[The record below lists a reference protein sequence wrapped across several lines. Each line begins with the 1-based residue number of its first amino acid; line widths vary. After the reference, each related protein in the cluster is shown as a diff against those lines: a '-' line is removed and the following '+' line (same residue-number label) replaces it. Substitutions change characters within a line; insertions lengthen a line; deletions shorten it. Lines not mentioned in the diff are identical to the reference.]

1 MKISILGTGDLTK
14 IPRHTKIKEKEL
26 RKLIEC
32 TAELIARK
40 GHELVIVPDKG
51 IPAEIARI
59 YKEKGGK
66 KVYGLIPVK
75 DTKYGIEHLKPFLH
89 LVDERIELDHWYDVD
104 GEIAAA
110 GKVCIVFGLSP
121 GIIRE
126 VAVLKYHFKYLK
138 CKTKVLWFKNT
149 LSQKIPKEIE
159 EEIPITYISSVKE
172 LEKFL

>member
-1 MKISILGTGDLTK
+1 MRVSVLGTGDITK
-14 IPRHTKIKEKEL
+14 IPRHTKIKEREL
-26 RKLIEC
+26 RELIKG

-51 IPAEIARI
+51 IPSEVARI
-59 YKEKGGK
+59 YKEKGGR
-66 KVYGLIPVK
+66 KVYGLVPVK
-75 DTKYGIEHLKPFLH
+75 DKKFGVKHLKPFLY

-110 GKVCIVFGLSP
+110 GKLCIVFGLSP
-121 GIIRE
+121 GVIRE
-126 VAVLKYHFKYLK
+126 IAVLKYHYKYLK

-149 LSQKIPKEIE
+149 LSRKIPEEIE
-159 EEIPITYISSVKE
+159 EEIPITYIPSVKE